1 MLIFVCIMLVPNLQR
16 YVKTSITTFNTMH
29 IFPKLDGFQML
40 LNFSLEIFCGITVI
54 AFDRPPSMLNAFR
67 KLFRCILQATISG
80 GGQNEKHEVNEG
92 NAQPVWKLVLTVLVL
107 AEPDPEY
114 VKFLVTVVIHLD

>member
-1 MLIFVCIMLVPNLQR
+1 MLVQNLER
-16 YVKTSITTFNTMH
+16 YVKTSITTFYTMH
-29 IFPKLDGFQML
+29 TFSKRAGFQML
-40 LNFSLEIFCGITVI
+40 LKFSLEIFCGITVK
-54 AFDRPPSMLNAFR
+54 AFDRPPSTFDTFR
-67 KLFRCILQATISG
+67 KLFRCILQATDSS

>member
-1 MLIFVCIMLVPNLQR
+1 MVIF
-16 YVKTSITTFNTMH
+16 S
-29 IFPKLDGFQML
+29 KLGRFQML
-40 LNFSLEIFCGITVI
+40 LKFSLEIFCGITVK
-54 AFDRPPSMLNAFR
+54 AFDRPPSTFDTFR
-67 KLFRCILQATISG
+67 KFFRCVLQATDSS
-80 GGQNEKHEVNEG
+80 GGQNEKHEANEG

>member
-1 MLIFVCIMLVPNLQR
+1 
-16 YVKTSITTFNTMH
+16 MH
-29 IFPKLDGFQML
+29 LK
-40 LNFSLEIFCGITVI
+40 FSLEIFCGITVK
-54 AFDRPPSMLNAFR
+54 AFDWPPSTFNTFR
-67 KLFRCILQATISG
+67 KFFRCILQATDSS
-80 GGQNEKHEVNEG
+80 GGQNEKHEVNER

>member
-1 MLIFVCIMLVPNLQR
+1 MLVPNLQC
-16 YVKTSITTFNTMH
+16 YIKTSITTFYTMH
-29 IFPKLDGFQML
+29 IFSKLAGFQML
-40 LNFSLEIFCGITVI
+40 LKFSLEIFCGITVKT
-54 AFDRPPSMLNAFR
+54 FDRPPSTFDTFR
-67 KLFRCILQATISG
+67 KFFRCVLQATDSS
-80 GGQNEKHEVNEG
+80 GGQNEKHEVNER

>member
-1 MLIFVCIMLVPNLQR
+1 MLVPNLQC
-16 YVKTSITTFNTMH
+16 YIKTAITTFYTMN
-29 IFPKLDGFQML
+29 IFSKLAGFQML
-40 LNFSLEIFCGITVI
+40 LKFSRQVFCGIKVK
-54 AFDRPPSMLNAFR
+54 AFDRPTSTFDTFR
-67 KLFRCILQATISG
+67 KFFRCVLQATDSS